1 MTEPT
6 RPAPRPRRGR
16 TTDRPR
22 PGHRAARPA
31 PPPAPAPDP
40 TGDVVPGDPPVP
52 ITVWHIP
59 RPPAG
64 TLTSAALV
72 RRLIVNYTRPGARV
86 VDLTGCGQLTAADS
100 QPAAMVIT
108 AWPAGRVTATA
119 YLTSCAR
126 ALRPGGFVAVVITA
140 TDTPDQLGDVV
151 TAARAAGLV
160 YLQHIVVAHQF
171 TPHTGPSHTGSN
183 PEPEPH
189 GDTHRPAAGLDH
201 HGRHLRVHTDLLV
214 LMLPG
219 DAHA

>member
-1 MTEPT
+1 MP
-6 RPAPRPRRGR
+6 
-16 TTDRPR
+16 
-22 PGHRAARPA
+22 PA

-64 TLTSAALV
+64 TLASAALV
-72 RRLIVNYTRPGARV
+72 RRLIANYTRPGAHV
-86 VDLTGCGQLTAADS
+86 VDLTGCGQLTGADS
-100 QPAAMVIT
+100 QLAALVIT

-119 YLTSCAR
+119 YLTACAL

-140 TDTPDQLGDVV
+140 TDTPDQLGDIVA
-151 TAARAAGLV
+151 AARAAGLV

-171 TPHTGPSHTGSN
+171 TPHAEPGRTGSADA
-183 PEPEPH
+183 EPH
-189 GDTHRPAAGLDH
+189 GGTRRPAGGLDD

-219 DAHA
+219 DARA